1 MEFVAQAQAMLA
13 ENVMYVGIGLFV
25 AVVLAGFVWF
35 YMSSGSKSTST
46 SASTAVLENQAR
58 IEIANMNL
66 PGGMN
71 QPDPV
76 SPSSP
81 NQEEIEK
88 QLASIGNMNSAQPTQ
103 SEESETDE

>member
-35 YMSSGSKSTST
+35 YMSSGSKSS

-58 IEIANMNL
+58 IEVADMNL

-81 NQEEIEK
+81 TQEEIEK
-88 QLASIGNMNSAQPTQ
+88 QLASIGNMNAGQTAQAA
-103 SEESETDE
+103 ESETDE